1 MALDI
6 IAELE
11 AIIDALDAAGV
22 DYAVCGGLA
31 VGILG
36 LPRATKDIDLLIRRE
51 DIDGARRAVKAIGF
65 DIPAKRMVFRQG
77 SPDEQEMHR
86 QSKLDPDTNDLLPLD
101 LLVVMPMFEEVWATR
116 IEVPYGDRKI
126 KVVSREG
133 LVTMKTRS
141 GRAQDLADIER
152 LQFDDEEE
160 A

>member
-11 AIIDALDAAGV
+11 AIVDALDAARI

-36 LPRATKDIDLLIRRE
+36 LPRATKDIDMLVRRE
-51 DIDGARRAVKAIGF
+51 DIDRAKAVVKAIGF
-65 DIPAKRMVFRQG
+65 DIAKRMQG

-86 QSKLDPDTNDLLPLD
+86 QSKLDSETNDLLPLD
-101 LLVVMPMFEEVWATR
+101 FLVVMPIFEEVWASR
-116 IEVPYGDRKI
+116 IELPYGQRKI
-126 KVVSREG
+126 TVVSRDG

-141 GRAQDLADIER
+141 GRPQDLVDIER
-152 LQFDDEEE
+152 LQFDDEE

>member
-6 IAELE
+6 IEELE
-11 AIIDALDAAGV
+11 AIIDAFDAEGIE
-22 DYAVCGGLA
+22 YAVCGGLA

-36 LPRATKDIDLLIRRE
+36 LPRATKDIDLLVRRE
-51 DIDGARRAVKAIGF
+51 DVDRAKATVKAIGF

-77 SPDEQEMHR
+77 APDEQEMHR
-86 QSKLDPDTNDLLPLD
+86 QSKLDPETNDLMPLD
-101 LLVVMPMFEEVWATR
+101 LLVVMPIFEEVWATR
-116 IEVPYGDRKI
+116 IELPYRERKI

-141 GRAQDLADIER
+141 GRPQDLVDIER
-152 LQFDDEEE
+152 LQFDDEE